1 MASSAKGRKRSN
13 DDAENGSAAKKYT
26 KDEISGKIRSGEME
40 IAAVTNKTAAVWSK
54 FGSPRITGTDT
65 ITSGFAVCK
74 CCKIVYK
81 YDSKT
86 GSTPLNQHK
95 CKPTEK
101 QEGLGSFFR
110 KNAASTSKKLPNPD
124 KQQLNRSAILCCAYD
139 MRPMRMFEGDGM
151 LQFCQTLVDIAVRS
165 GGFDVKSELV
175 HRTNLRRTYLSEV
188 YNERK
193 NTVIGQIQSESVDA
207 MSHTIDI

>member
-65 ITSGFAVCK
+65 IISGFAVCK

-95 CKPTEK
+95 CKPIEK
-101 QEGLGSFFR
+101 QKGSTAFSER
-110 KNAASTSKKLPNPD
+110 TRRRLQKNSQTPTNSNSTGAQSYAVPMICDRCECL
-124 KQQLNRSAILCCAYD
+124 REMVCCSSA
-139 MRPMRMFEGDGM
+139 R
-151 LQFCQTLVDIAVRS
+151 
-165 GGFDVKSELV
+165 
-175 HRTNLRRTYLSEV
+175 LS
-188 YNERK
+188 
-193 NTVIGQIQSESVDA
+193 
-207 MSHTIDI
+207 